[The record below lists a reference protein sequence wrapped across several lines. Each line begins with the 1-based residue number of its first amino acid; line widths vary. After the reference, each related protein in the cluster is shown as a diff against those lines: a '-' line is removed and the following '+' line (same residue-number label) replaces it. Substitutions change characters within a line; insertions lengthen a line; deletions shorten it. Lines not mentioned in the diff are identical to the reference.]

1 MGGKRRLYLLQGQ
14 AEKGVRPGPFAA
26 DLPGR
31 EQLSAGVVDRPLS
44 GQSAI
49 DKCSRRAADAQQRI
63 VGVIRDLEERNEII
77 IMKGGKDD
85 IIA

>member
-26 DLPGR
+26 DLPGI

-49 DKCSRRAADAQQRI
+49 DKCSLRAADAQQRI
-63 VGVIRDLEERNEII
+63 VKSALPMINPTPELPLVS
-77 IMKGGKDD
+77 
-85 IIA
+85 